1 MKPSTLGKILGGF
14 GALALLSSPYT
25 YFITTGSPWLAGA
38 KALIGV
44 VLIGFFFATN
54 YGEWGQFASS
64 RSTFFIIS
72 TVVLGVVLI
81 AALGAVNYIV
91 ARKNKSWDLTSKKIY
106 TLAPQTI
113 STLEGLK
120 EPVRAIGFMQ
130 TSHQAYE
137 SLDQLFQ
144 RYHREAPDKFDYVF
158 KDPRK
163 NPDLAAKY
171 QLKEGQA
178 TVVLTRGTGEK
189 ESHTALNVVSEQ
201 ELTNALIKI
210 NAVGEQ
216 KVYFVVGHG
225 EWPMEPAPGSSQEER
240 GGSVSEF
247 KKTLQQ
253 EGYAPEAL
261 NLLGKTEIPRDA
273 ALVVI
278 AGAKSKVSPAEESIL
293 KKYLDEGG
301 RMVYFADFKATPGL
315 DKLLAQYGVQVDPGL
330 VAENTVLGDP
340 YDILS
345 TFYADHEITRILK
358 QAQLNVEFPATRGLT
373 ALREGTDTGVKAEP
387 VVLTSPYAF
396 ETTNPTEDPRPQSG
410 AKSGQIPLVVAST
423 RSVQTP
429 EKKRFD
435 EARLVTFGSS
445 QLVVDVNWGHD
456 PNRNLVMNAVAW
468 ASEQVNKITIRPPD
482 RDISTLDLDLP
493 LLAKIRFVATDL
505 VPITLLGIGLAFWL
519 ARQNK

>member
-113 STLEGLK
+113 STLKGLK
-120 EPVRAIGFMQ
+120 EPVKAIGFMQ

-171 QLKEGQA
+171 QLKEGQV

-216 KVYFVVGHG
+216 KVYF
-225 EWPMEPAPGSSQEER
+225 
-240 GGSVSEF
+240 EF

-330 VAENTVLGDP
+330 VAENTILGDP

-373 ALREGTDTGVKAEP
+373 ALREGTDAGVKAEP

-410 AKSGQIPLVVAST
+410 AKTGQIPLVVAST

-435 EARLVTFGSS
+435 ETRLVVFGSS